1 MRTSQELDFRLI
13 TTSKN
18 NFSEIHIS
26 RPRPKICSLSHYGT
40 CGYLEKIPTE
50 TECFPGNWLAQM
62 TTTNRIISSQAL
74 IIIHLTKYINY
85 LLIRNQNK
93 HKSSLNLVAKFRK
106 RQCKLTSVA
115 ARYNSR
121 TLQVSRFFK
130 HSSGKRIYK
139 QTIYF
144 FLTSI
149 TEKTGLKYNNLML
162 LNQYIESMS
171 INVLK
176 HNPFKL

>member
-1 MRTSQELDFRLI
+1 
-13 TTSKN
+13 
-18 NFSEIHIS
+18 
-26 RPRPKICSLSHYGT
+26 
-40 CGYLEKIPTE
+40 
-50 TECFPGNWLAQM
+50 M

-74 IIIHLTKYINY
+74 IIIRSKRNTFISQSEQTQINLY
-85 LLIRNQNK
+85 
-93 HKSSLNLVAKFRK
+93 LVAEFRK
-106 RQCKLTSVA
+106 LQCKLTSVA
-115 ARYNSR
+115 GRYNSL

-139 QTIYF
+139 QTINF

-162 LNQYIESMS
+162 LNQCIESMS

-176 HNPFKL
+176 HNPLKL